1 MASLL
6 PPDPYAALGVSR
18 NADEATIKST
28 YRKLAL
34 KCHPDKVPEESLKKQ
49 KQEEFHKIQTAYE
62 IIGDADKRATY
73 DAEVRLAELRREK
86 LERGGSGPRVEIRTA
101 GYDIRTAAPSGAT
114 FATRGPPRY
123 EDRRPNKSYDDD
135 KYYEDRSSSR
145 KYEAYEAYSKRSS
158 PRTARTEKEP
168 VKVTSRTSDRSR
180 SEQKKTREKD
190 ERRDR
195 QGKYAFVA
203 EEDSADEKARYE
215 AGYRKREEA
224 KLREER
230 YAAEDEVRRQAA
242 DARRRADDARRQTE
256 EIRRQVE
263 EVAGRHARHSD
274 DRDHE
279 QYVDER
285 QRKLDEQQSGVKSY
299 IERARA
305 LADAD
310 PRPQASRTNSS
321 RDPRD
326 YYDRSRRERPE
337 PVRRSSARPKDRE
350 PRPGSSGRDSHRE
363 RKYSSPEI
371 VDWDSERRIP
381 SFKHSASSPA
391 EIKVPR
397 TTPQR
402 AHTMEAK
409 YDHRRTETSP
419 TPGFR
424 RAETAPIA
432 QTASPTT
439 TRRKEATPVRPST
452 LRASET
458 VLPNDSGYSSPG
470 TPETIFQSAQ
480 PAQPTTTKTYHYG
493 SGPQGGVGGRSA
505 EDIRIAN
512 GHRTVLH
519 EPGTHRRTRSPS
531 PIRDHDRHPLSTA
544 RTVPAPASGAR
555 YTTVRPTI
563 SRSATMNVS
572 PERRP
577 SLDTKERGRSRELY
591 GEVGSDF
598 LRRERSRQPTSYNP
612 DQINWQ
618 KKIGPEDISW
628 SSRARERVIPERE
641 RDYAK
646 PTLRRG
652 ETFAY

>member
-6 PPDPYAALGVSR
+6 PPDPYAALGVPR

-34 KCHPDKVPEESLKKQ
+34 RCHPDKVTDESLKKQ

-86 LERGGSGPRVEIRTA
+86 LERGGNGPRVETRA
-101 GYDIRTAAPSGAT
+101 ASYDIRTAAP
-114 FATRGPPRY
+114 RY
-123 EDRRPNKSYDDD
+123 EDRRPSKSYDDN

-145 KYEAYEAYSKRSS
+145 KYEAYEAYPKRSS
-158 PRTARTEKEP
+158 PRATRTEKES

-203 EEDSADEKARYE
+203 EDDSADEKARYE

-242 DARRRADDARRQTE
+242 DARRRADDARRQAE
-256 EIRRQVE
+256 EVRRQVE
-263 EVAGRHARHSD
+263 EAAGRHARHSD

-285 QRKLDEQQSGVKSY
+285 QRKLDEQQSGLKNY

-310 PRPQASRTNSS
+310 SRPQASRTSSS

-363 RKYSSPEI
+363 RKYSVPEI
-371 VDWDSERRIP
+371 VEWDGERRIP
-381 SFKHSASSPA
+381 LFKQSASSPA
-391 EIKVPR
+391 EIKVPH

-419 TPGFR
+419 SPGLR
-424 RAETAPIA
+424 RAETVPIT
-432 QTASPTT
+432 QTVSPTT
-439 TRRKEATPVRPST
+439 TRRKEATPARSST
-452 LRASET
+452 LRTSET

-470 TPETIFQSAQ
+470 TPETIFTSAQ
-480 PAQPTTTKTYHYG
+480 PAQPSTTKTYHYG
-493 SGPQGGVGGRSA
+493 LGPQGGAGGRSA
-505 EDIRIAN
+505 EEIRIAN

-519 EPGTHRRTRSPS
+519 EPNTHRRTRSPS
-531 PIRDHDRHPLSTA
+531 PIRDHDRYPLSTA
-544 RTVPAPASGAR
+544 RTVPAPVSGAR
-555 YTTVRPTI
+555 YTTARPTI

-577 SLDTKERGRSRELY
+577 SLDTKERGRSRDLY
-591 GEVGSDF
+591 GEVDSDF
-598 LRRERSRQPTSYNP
+598 LRRERARQPTSYNP
-612 DQINWQ
+612 DQVNWQ

-628 SSRARERVIPERE
+628 SNRGRERVIPERE

>member
-6 PPDPYAALGVSR
+6 QPDLYAALGVPR

-28 YRKLAL
+28 YRKLVL
-34 KCHPDKVPEESLKKQ
+34 KCHPDKVTDESLKKQ

-123 EDRRPNKSYDDD
+123 EDRRPSKSYDDD

-145 KYEAYEAYSKRSS
+145 KYEAYEAYLKRSS
-158 PRTARTEKEP
+158 PRAARTEKESI
-168 VKVTSRTSDRSR
+168 KVTSRTSDRSR

-242 DARRRADDARRQTE
+242 DARRRADDARRQAE
-256 EIRRQVE
+256 EA
-263 EVAGRHARHSD
+263 AGRHARHSD
-274 DRDHE
+274 DREHVE
-279 QYVDER
+279 YVDER
-285 QRKLDEQQSGVKSY
+285 QRKLVELQSGVKSY

-305 LADAD
+305 SADAD
-310 PRPQASRTNSS
+310 SRPQASRTSSS
-321 RDPRD
+321 RDPRE

-363 RKYSSPEI
+363 RKHSVPEI
-371 VDWDSERRIP
+371 VEWNIP

-402 AHTMEAK
+402 AHTMDTK

-424 RAETAPIA
+424 RAETAPIV

-439 TRRKEATPVRPST
+439 TRRKEATPVRSST
-452 LRASET
+452 LRTPET
-458 VLPNDSGYSSPG
+458 VLANDSGYSSPN
-470 TPETIFQSAQ
+470 TPETTFPSAQ
-480 PAQPTTTKTYHYG
+480 PAQSTTTKTYYYG
-493 SGPQGGVGGRSA
+493 LGPQGGVGGHSA

-512 GHRTVLH
+512 GRRTVLH
-519 EPGTHRRTRSPS
+519 EPNIHRRTRSPS

-544 RTVPAPASGAR
+544 RTVPAPAPGAR
-555 YTTVRPTI
+555 YATVRPTL

-577 SLDTKERGRSRELY
+577 SLDTKERGRPRELY
-591 GEVGSDF
+591 GEVESDF
-598 LRRERSRQPTSYNP
+598 LRRERARQPTSYNH
-612 DQINWQ
+612 DQVNWQ
-618 KKIGPEDISW
+618 RKIGPEDISW
-628 SSRARERVIPERE
+628 SSRDRERVIPEKE

-646 PTLRRG
+646 LTLRRG

>member
-62 IIGDADKRATY
+62 IIGDADKRAT
-73 DAEVRLAELRREK
+73 
-86 LERGGSGPRVEIRTA
+86 
-101 GYDIRTAAPSGAT
+101 YDIRTAAPSGAT

-371 VDWDSERRIP
+371 VEWDSERRIP

-470 TPETIFQSAQ
+470 TPETMFQSAQ

-544 RTVPAPASGAR
+544 RTVPAPTSGAR

-618 KKIGPEDISW
+618 RKIGPEDISW
-628 SSRARERVIPERE
+628 SSRGRERVIPERE

>member
-256 EIRRQVE
+256 EIRRQ
-263 EVAGRHARHSD
+263 
-274 DRDHE
+274 
-279 QYVDER
+279 YVDER

-371 VDWDSERRIP
+371 VEWDSERRIP

-470 TPETIFQSAQ
+470 TPETMFQSAQ

-544 RTVPAPASGAR
+544 RTVPAPTSGAR

-618 KKIGPEDISW
+618 RKIGPEDISW
-628 SSRARERVIPERE
+628 SSRGRERVIPERE

>member
-1 MASLL
+1 MASPL
-6 PPDPYAALGVSR
+6 PPDPYAALGVPR

-28 YRKLAL
+28 YRKLVL
-34 KCHPDKVPEESLKKQ
+34 KCHPDKVPDESLKKQ

-62 IIGDADKRATY
+62 IIGDTDKRAIY

-86 LERGGSGPRVEIRTA
+86 LERGGSGPRVEIRTTDY
-101 GYDIRTAAPSGAT
+101 GLRTAAPSGAT
-114 FATRGPPRY
+114 FATRGTPRY
-123 EDRRPNKSYDDD
+123 EDRRPTKSYDDD

-145 KYEAYEAYSKRSS
+145 KYEAYEAYPKRSS
-158 PRTARTEKEP
+158 PRAARTEKEP
-168 VKVTSRTSDRSR
+168 IKVTPRTGDRSR
-180 SEQKKTREKD
+180 SEQKKTREKE

-203 EEDSADEKARYE
+203 EEDSADEKARY
-215 AGYRKREEA
+215 RKREEA
-224 KLREER
+224 RLREER
-230 YAAEDEVRRQAA
+230 YGAEDEVRRQVAE
-242 DARRRADDARRQTE
+242 ARRRADDARRQAE
-256 EIRRQVE
+256 E
-263 EVAGRHARHSD
+263 ATGRHTRHND
-274 DRDHE
+274 DREHE
-279 QYVDER
+279 EYVDER
-285 QRKLDEQQSGVKSY
+285 QRKLDELQSDVKSY

-305 LADAD
+305 SADAD
-310 PRPQASRTNSS
+310 SRPQAGRTGSS

-326 YYDRSRRERPE
+326 HYDRSRRERPE

-363 RKYSSPEI
+363 RKYSVPEI
-371 VDWDSERRIP
+371 VEWDGERRIP
-381 SFKHSASSPA
+381 LFKQSASSPA
-391 EIKVPR
+391 EIKVPH

-419 TPGFR
+419 SPGLR
-424 RAETAPIA
+424 RAETVPIT
-432 QTASPTT
+432 QTVSPTT
-439 TRRKEATPVRPST
+439 TRRKEATPARSST
-452 LRASET
+452 LRTSET

-470 TPETIFQSAQ
+470 TPETIFTSAQ
-480 PAQPTTTKTYHYG
+480 PAQPSTTKTYHYG
-493 SGPQGGVGGRSA
+493 LGPQGGVGGRSA
-505 EDIRIAN
+505 EEIRIAN

-519 EPGTHRRTRSPS
+519 EPNTHRRTRSPS
-531 PIRDHDRHPLSTA
+531 PIRDHDRYPLSAA
-544 RTVPAPASGAR
+544 RTVPAPVSGAR
-555 YTTVRPTI
+555 YTTARPTI

-577 SLDTKERGRSRELY
+577 SLDTKERGRPRELY
-591 GEVGSDF
+591 GEVESEF
-598 LRRERSRQPTSYNP
+598 LRRERARQPTSYNP
-612 DQINWQ
+612 DQVNWQ

-628 SSRARERVIPERE
+628 SNRGRERVIPERE

>member
-1 MASLL
+1 MASPL
-6 PPDPYAALGVSR
+6 PPDLYAALGVPR

-34 KCHPDKVPEESLKKQ
+34 KCHPDKVTDESLKKQ

-62 IIGDADKRATY
+62 TIGDPDKRATY
-73 DAEVRLAELRREK
+73 DAEVRLAELRREQ

-123 EDRRPNKSYDDD
+123 EDRRPSKSYDDD

-145 KYEAYEAYSKRSS
+145 KYEAYEAYPKRSS
-158 PRTARTEKEP
+158 PRAARTEKEP
-168 VKVTSRTSDRSR
+168 VKATSRTSDRSR

-195 QGKYAFVA
+195 QGKYNAFVA
-203 EEDSADEKARYE
+203 EEDFADEKAHYE
-215 AGYRKREEA
+215 AAYKREEA

-230 YAAEDEVRRQAA
+230 IVDEVRREAADARQRAA
-242 DARRRADDARRQTE
+242 DARRQAE
-256 EIRRQVE
+256 EA
-263 EVAGRHARHSD
+263 AGRHARHSD
-274 DRDHE
+274 GRDNE

-285 QRKLDEQQSGVKSY
+285 QRKLYEQQSGVKSY

-310 PRPQASRTNSS
+310 SRPQASRRSSS

-337 PVRRSSARPKDRE
+337 QVRRSSARPKDRE

-363 RKYSSPEI
+363 RKYSVPKI
-371 VDWDSERRIP
+371 VEWDSERRIP
-381 SFKHSASSPA
+381 PV
-391 EIKVPR
+391 EIKVAPR

-402 AHTMEAK
+402 AHTMETK
-409 YDHRRTETSP
+409 YDHRRTEISP

-424 RAETAPIA
+424 RAETAPTV

-439 TRRKEATPVRPST
+439 TQRKEATPVRSST
-452 LRASET
+452 LRTSET

-470 TPETIFQSAQ
+470 TPETIFTSAQ
-480 PAQPTTTKTYHYG
+480 PAQPTTTKTYYYG
-493 SGPQGGVGGRSA
+493 SGPQGGVGGHSA
-505 EDIRIAN
+505 EDIRFAN

-519 EPGTHRRTRSPS
+519 EPGPHRRTRSPS
-531 PIRDHDRHPLSTA
+531 PIRDHDRPPLSTA
-544 RTVPAPASGAR
+544 RTIPAPASGAR
-555 YTTVRPTI
+555 YTTVRPTL

-577 SLDTKERGRSRELY
+577 SLDIKERGRSRELY
-591 GEVGSDF
+591 GEIDSDF
-598 LRRERSRQPTSYNP
+598 RRERVRQPTSYNP
-612 DQINWQ
+612 DQVNWQ
-618 KKIGPEDISW
+618 RKIGPEDISW
-628 SSRARERVIPERE
+628 SSRGRERVIPERE